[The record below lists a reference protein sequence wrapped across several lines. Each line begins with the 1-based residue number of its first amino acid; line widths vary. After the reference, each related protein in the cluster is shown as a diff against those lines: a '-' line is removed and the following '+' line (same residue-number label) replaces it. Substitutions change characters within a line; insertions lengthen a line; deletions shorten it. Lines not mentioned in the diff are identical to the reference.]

1 MLAFVALQ
9 QYSRV
14 PKSLEGAAP
23 SPCQGEGW
31 GRTAEII
38 APPYRF
44 GELRMQIRT
53 DIPGGEVVAHFTAR
67 SDRYDQSS
75 RWCTDQELLTTLF
88 THLAPAADAVVLDVA
103 CGTGLV
109 SRQFKGR
116 VSKLI
121 GVDLTEAMFKQSRP
135 HVDGLVQG
143 SAESL
148 PFKDHTFDLAIERQG
163 IQFMNA
169 QAAVTEMARA
179 VKPGGK
185 VCLVQLCAYGD
196 EDQEEYFEILRLRN
210 PARKNFFLREDL
222 AGLLRAAGCTEVTV
236 KEYISEEDVGRWAD
250 NGAIG
255 AENLDGIRA
264 VYHRAS
270 PGFNRY
276 HAVRLED
283 DGRIIDR
290 MLFGIAV
297 GTVSG
302 EKRENGNG

>member
-1 MLAFVALQ
+1 
-9 QYSRV
+9 
-14 PKSLEGAAP
+14 
-23 SPCQGEGW
+23 
-31 GRTAEII
+31 
-38 APPYRF
+38 
-44 GELRMQIRT
+44 MQTRT

-67 SDRYDQSS
+67 SDHYDQSS
-75 RWCTDQELLTTLF
+75 HWCTDQELLTALF
-88 THLAPAADAVVLDVA
+88 VHLAPAADALMLDVA

-109 SRQFKGR
+109 SRQFKGK
-116 VSKLI
+116 VGKLI

-148 PFKDHTFDLAIERQG
+148 PFKDNTFDLAIERQG

-169 QAAVTEMARA
+169 QAAVTEMVRT

-222 AGLLRAAGCTEVTV
+222 AGLLRTAGCTEVTV

-255 AENLDGIRA
+255 AENLAGIRA

-276 HAVRLED
+276 HAVRLEA

-290 MLFGIAV
+290 MLFGIAL
-297 GTVSG
+297 GTVG
-302 EKRENGNG
+302 GGKREDKNG